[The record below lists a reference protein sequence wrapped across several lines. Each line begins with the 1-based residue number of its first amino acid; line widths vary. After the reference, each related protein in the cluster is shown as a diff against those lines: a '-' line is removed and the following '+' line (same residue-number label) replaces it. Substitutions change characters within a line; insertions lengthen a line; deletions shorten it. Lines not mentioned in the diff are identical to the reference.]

1 MDKVEF
7 IKRVLETYLE
17 NWKKLQKENTDNSYY
32 RGAIASLEG
41 FKNII
46 ELEFEKNAQ
55 NKERSKKNA
64 RQTN

>member
-17 NWKKLQKENTDNSYY
+17 NWKKLQKENTDDSYY

-46 ELEFEKNAQ
+46 ELEFEKNA
-55 NKERSKKNA
+55 
-64 RQTN
+64 